1 MGILCSRQARTSVP
15 SSLAAINKGK
25 YASLDQDAADDL
37 QPSQLTV
44 AGGVKC
50 TRSTS
55 GLSPE
60 NQHATLVWLFP
71 LITPLYSIFLLNS
84 VLV

>member
-1 MGILCSRQARTSVP
+1 MGILCSRQARTSAP

-37 QPSQLTV
+37 QPSQLPV

-60 NQHATLVWLFP
+60 NQHATPVWLVS
-71 LITPLYSIFLLNS
+71 LIRPLYSKFLLNS